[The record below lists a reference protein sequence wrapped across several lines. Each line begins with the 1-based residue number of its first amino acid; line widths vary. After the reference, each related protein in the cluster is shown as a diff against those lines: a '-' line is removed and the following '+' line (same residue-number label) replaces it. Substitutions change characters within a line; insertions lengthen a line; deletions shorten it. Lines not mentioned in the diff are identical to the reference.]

1 MDPWLE
7 GELWMSFHGPLVTE
21 IAAQLAP
28 RLRPRY
34 IALTQKRFVP
44 DPEEG
49 IAIAVGTLLPD
60 VGVASAWPSGAA
72 GTVAAEIAAPVVL
85 ETAMPVAVPHQSI
98 EIRDVAERR
107 LVTAIEV
114 LSPTN
119 KRGEGRGEY
128 LSKRAALLHST
139 AHLMEIDL
147 LRRGERLPMT
157 QPLPPAAYYVLLS
170 RAEERPRTGV
180 WPIQLADRLPPV
192 PVPLLPGDA
201 DVTLDLQDAFNS
213 AYDRLAFDLAANYSQ
228 PPDVALPASE
238 AAWADGRLRSAG
250 VRS

>member
-21 IAAQLAP
+21 IAAQLTI

-34 IALTQKRFVP
+34 VALTQKRFVP

-49 IAIAVGTLLPD
+49 LAIAAGSLLPD
-60 VGVASAWPSGAA
+60 VAVASPSPANGTGAS
-72 GTVAAEIAAPVVL
+72 AATIAAPVVL
-85 ETAMPVAVPHQSI
+85 ETAMPVAVPHLSI

-128 LSKRAALLHST
+128 LERAALLHST
-139 AHLMEIDL
+139 AHLIEVDL

-157 QPLPPAAYYVLLS
+157 QPLPPAAYYVLVS

-180 WPIQLADRLPPV
+180 WPIQLRDPLPPV
-192 PVPLLPGDA
+192 PVPLLPD
-201 DVTLDLQDAFNS
+201 DPEVTLDLQDAFTS
-213 AYDRLAFDLAANYSQ
+213 AYDRLGFDRAADYRR
-228 PPDVALPASE
+228 PPDVPLVPSD
-238 AAWADGRLRSAG
+238 AAWAEQQLRTAG
-250 VRS
+250 VRP